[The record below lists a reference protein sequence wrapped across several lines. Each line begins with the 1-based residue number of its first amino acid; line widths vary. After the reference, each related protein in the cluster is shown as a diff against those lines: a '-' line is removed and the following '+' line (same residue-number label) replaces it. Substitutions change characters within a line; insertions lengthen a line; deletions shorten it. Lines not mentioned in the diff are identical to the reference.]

1 MGADTCHSP
10 GVMRPSQHIHHHFPC
25 PGALWEQGVAEEHF
39 LEEGESSQD
48 LRSRP
53 LLKPTLVFEDLEAA
67 KKSIANLSDSFDSNP
82 DVFVLLA
89 HDNSVL
95 DFVELFPKTLNGWKE
110 QGLKEKSMWAFLDE
124 KNPAFFSKPVV

>member
-1 MGADTCHSP
+1 M
-10 GVMRPSQHIHHHFPC
+10 
-25 PGALWEQGVAEEHF
+25 
-39 LEEGESSQD
+39 
-48 LRSRP
+48 
-53 LLKPTLVFEDLEAA
+53 FEDLEAA